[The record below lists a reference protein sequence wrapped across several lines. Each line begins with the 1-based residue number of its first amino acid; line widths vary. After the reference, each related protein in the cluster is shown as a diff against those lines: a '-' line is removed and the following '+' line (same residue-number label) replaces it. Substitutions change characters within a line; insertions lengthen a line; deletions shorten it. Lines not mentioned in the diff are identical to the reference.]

1 MENKKSIVY
10 FSSNI
15 SGEELEKMVE
25 KLDFKPTGKVAIK
38 VHSGEKGNQNF
49 IKPEFYKELVM
60 MALLLNVILLMMVK
74 EILVKSI
81 QSY

>member
-1 MENKKSIVY
+1 MKNKKSIVY

-15 SGEELEKMVE
+15 SGEELEKIVE

-49 IKPEFYKELVM
+49 IKPEFYKE
-60 MALLLNVILLMMVK
+60 
-74 EILVKSI
+74 
-81 QSY
+81 